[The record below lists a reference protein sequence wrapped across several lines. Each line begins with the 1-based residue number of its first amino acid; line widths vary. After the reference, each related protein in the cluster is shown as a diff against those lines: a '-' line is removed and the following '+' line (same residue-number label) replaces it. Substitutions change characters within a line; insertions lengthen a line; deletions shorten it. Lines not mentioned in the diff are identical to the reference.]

1 MLTALGSFLRTLRDD
16 RNELL
21 KDMAVK
27 LDMSPAMLSSI
38 ETGKRNISKGF
49 AEKVAAVYG
58 LGEEKREALSLAIAQ
73 TKEEIAFNISGLSAA
88 DQKLAFSFARKF
100 SDLDEDR
107 KESIKRILSG
117 EEG

>member
-1 MLTALGSFLRTLRDD
+1 MLTALGSFLRALRED

-27 LDMSPAMLSSI
+27 LEMSPAMLSSI

-49 AEKVAAVYG
+49 AERVSATYG
-58 LGEEKREALSLAIAQ
+58 LGEEKQEALSLAIAQ
-73 TKEEIAFNISGLSAA
+73 TREEIAFNISGLSTT

-100 SDLDEDR
+100 SDLDEDS
-107 KESIKRILSG
+107 KESIRRILSG
-117 EEG
+117 EEE